1 MIRRRPL
8 LRAGLTALVLVTGCT
23 PQGPFAPAARR
34 AQAAAPTPL
43 IAAPTPPAWG
53 GQAAPPA
60 AGAPSRTTPVPR
72 PAHKPKPPAKA
83 LAAASRAAPGAG
95 MPAAPAALPS
105 AALPSAELPT
115 AASSDT
121 LIGLDP
127 KAATAL
133 LGPPAETEEHPP
145 ATIWRYR
152 GGGCTLELVFYFDR
166 RSGALRSLR
175 DELRGAA
182 GDPERRK
189 ACLRAIAEA
198 SHAAGPPSR

>member
-1 MIRRRPL
+1 MIRRRLL
-8 LRAGLTALVLVTGCT
+8 LRAGLIALVLATGCT

-43 IAAPTPPAWG
+43 IAAPPPPAWG
-53 GQAAPPA
+53 GQAAAP
-60 AGAPSRTTPVPR
+60 AGAPNRTALVPR
-72 PAHKPKPPAKA
+72 PAHKPKPPAKP
-83 LAAASRAAPGAG
+83 LAAASRFAPGPG

-115 AASSDT
+115 SASSDT

-175 DELRGAA
+175 DELRGTA

-189 ACLRAIAEA
+189 TCLRAIAEA
-198 SHAAGPPSR
+198 GHAAGPPSR